1 MKKIGNILFLYFFVF
16 IMCMGASFAWYAWK
30 GSEVNVNVNFAD
42 LDPYIKYTPLTIKD
56 SDKNK
61 TLTES
66 NDYTGGI
73 GYNLVFNKNANGDN
87 LDAYGQNYLKVTSVT
102 NSDIFKASNLKWT
115 LVSVSDNTREEIST
129 GNFVGEN
136 VVEGNDISKMIPI
149 SIDFSLT
156 KESQNTNYEF
166 YLWLDSN
173 SHQNVDIRN
182 EDISVSMASSASTIK
197 NMDEKMYIR
206 SIEYGNGVINKFV
219 AYSSKYDIS
228 GYKII
233 NTETTPDFGDSD
245 WIVLNSSNSVV
256 EDATIESG
264 KIVTIKPNYDMKEIN
279 NICIKITN
287 GKDNK
292 DDKVYCKSIGK
303 YSDEVDRPTN
313 KLCNNLTYNGGFQQ
327 LVSSTSG
334 TGYTLSGYNQK
345 NAGTYTITA
354 TLKDNY
360 SWKTKV
366 NGSNTDKATFDCNI
380 KQKTLT
386 VKALDQTITYGESI
400 SLSAYTYDGLV
411 EGDML
416 ASVNLIPST
425 SEVTD
430 NGTITPKVGI
440 IMNDDGEDLVD
451 NYNIIYVKGKLVIKD
466 KVYQLYDSSGTST
479 GYADSLSNAIS
490 KVKSGG
496 TIKALKNNSSDAV
509 TIDKNVTLDTN
520 GKTITLNGTITN
532 KATTTIIGSGTIY
545 YSTTSTTAKV
555 ITNSSGILTI
565 TDSILKSDSRFVI
578 TSSSGTVNI
587 NGGTYVVN
595 ASDCS
600 SGCAPFMPTGGTVNI
615 NGGTYQGNKL
625 NYLVINSGGTVNFG
639 ETKELTVSGL
649 SMWNN
654 SGTINF
660 KQGTLKDVSN
670 GITAKGGNVN
680 ISGGTIG
687 VTSRAIRND
696 GGNVTISGG
705 EFYTSS
711 TASIKNL
718 NGTSDINGG
727 IYHVNS
733 TDCSSGCAPF
743 EVAGGIVNINSGT
756 YQGDKLNYLAINSGG
771 TVNFGETKAITIS
784 GLSMW
789 NNSGTINFKQGTLN
803 GVTGGIVVKDGT
815 LNVSGG
821 SIVASDTAMSSTSGT
836 INITGGT
843 ISGGATGIAIG
854 EDGTNPTLNITGG
867 SITGTGYA
875 GVYIG
880 SGTVNIGT
888 KDGNVSTTS
897 PNIYSKSYSL
907 RNGGGTWNWYDG
919 ALYGANNPTFD
930 KAPSGTESG
939 YYAITASDST
949 YGYKTYLSKSYT
961 VTFYKNQDYLEAKNS
976 LIATIS
982 GRRFYK
988 TNAGAALVA
997 YVDDGTYTGPLLV
1010 SETATAVEYYS
1021 PDHTACKDGFTS
1033 AGSFTYDGKTYYYSA
1048 GSCWMAGSQNDT
1060 SGLGRTKYTV
1070 TRTNYSEDSAKA
1082 AAQQLVA
1089 DSTSTSTTQSVEVG
1103 VSTAL
1108 KANTYTKTNY
1118 TFKGWA
1124 TSPTGDVVYSDKQNV
1139 TNVSTKLYAVWVPKT
1154 FALTLTKGTGVE
1166 KINYK
1171 INGADSYTS
1180 VTTSTT
1186 TVNVNYG
1193 TRYMYFGTASTGYT
1207 MSSCTSTSACS
1218 GIMTATK
1225 SVTLSAKLNTYT
1237 MTITKNTGIK
1247 TIYYKV
1253 NGASSWTSTTSS
1265 TSVSGVKYG
1274 TVVTYYYTVSTGYTA
1289 SKTCTS
1295 SSPCTLSSSVTGN
1308 LTLSPTATLNSYT
1321 IVFNSNG
1328 GTGTMSNLAMT
1339 YGTAKTL
1346 TANSFKKQYTVTYN
1360 YSGATGGNSQSS
1372 ATANYKFVGWTMGG
1386 PNLYSKLNLE
1396 NNSFSID
1403 DSGMYYLNRN
1413 NTSTSTQYV
1422 NFFFNTRDDIIS
1434 GKDYTEI
1441 SVIKS
1446 LTYSG
1451 DMNYY
1456 VGDSPNASGTITQVS
1471 DGVKSVSD
1479 LIVGNN
1485 YFSLTGTSITNPSL
1499 LSRGFIGIPAGASLN
1514 IKFRPILIASK
1525 YNNIDM
1531 YYYNSSSVKNLT
1543 STKGGKVNLYADWNE
1558 MPITLPTPT
1567 KTGYTF
1573 AGWYTS
1579 SSGGTKVGNGGDS
1592 YIPTSNITLYARWNP
1607 QKLTII
1613 YNKND
1618 GSGATSSETFTWDG
1632 NMGDDYFAPSS
1643 SLKTRTGY
1651 TFGGWSKKSDCSDS
1665 IAYSFTATVGTDWFL
1680 SEVGTSSSV
1689 TLNLYARWNP
1699 KKLTV
1704 TFDKNDGSGETASQ
1718 SFTYG
1723 ASGNRFGYNTDGN
1736 LKWGNS
1742 GQFGGWD
1749 RTGYTLLG
1757 WSKSSNASSATY
1769 STYSG
1774 VSDVWIDSNS
1784 PSVTLYAIWQV
1795 KTYTLTIRGYDSVG
1809 TGYYKINGASSYTS
1823 FSAFANTITLS
1834 VKYGSTYYYYAT
1846 PADDTVYMAK
1856 CSQSSPCSGTM
1867 GASDVTV
1874 SLVGTE
1880 KAANTLTVTARTLT
1894 ENGSA
1899 QQLVSVSKAQ
1909 GTVYYAVGTQLTSS
1923 NYSSAGSTTIPTR
1936 TSAGTYKVYYY
1947 TPGNTYYLSKSG
1959 SVNVTIASIPNGWVG
1974 DKYYVNGTAVKGWK
1988 QINNN
1993 WYYFNSSGNKVTS
2006 KWIYATESD
2015 TTGGACASSCS
2026 YDSSKY
2032 WYYVNSSGIM
2042 VKGNEGANSSG
2053 SSISARANSMASL
2066 IDGNYYSFT
2075 TDGRL
2080 FYGYTYLSG
2089 GIYVYYTNASVDNNN
2104 TSYGNISGWRGS
2116 QTYTA
2121 QYESYAIG
2129 QSDHALIAAGHK
2141 PITGNA
2147 NTSSST
2153 SKIQVY
2159 DTNSFTDSAY
2169 NHLWY
2174 LNQGR
2179 TWISENGKNIRCK
2192 YSQNNSYTYNSN
2204 DKNYVCP

>member
-16 IMCMGASFAWYAWK
+16 VMCMGASFAWYAWK

-42 LDPYIKYTPLTIKD
+42 LDPYIKYTPLTIKE

-73 GYNLVFNKNANGDN
+73 GYNLTFNKNANGDN

-115 LVSVSDNTREEIST
+115 LVSVNDSTRTVIST

-136 VVEGNDISKMIPI
+136 VVEGNDTSKMIPI

-173 SHQNVDIRN
+173 SHQNVDISGKN
-182 EDISVSMASSASTIK
+182 ITVSMASNASTIK
-197 NMDEKMYIR
+197 NVDEMYIR
-206 SIEYGNGVINKFV
+206 SIEYEVGIIKKFT
-219 AYSSKYDIS
+219 AYSSKNDIDIT

-233 NTETTPDFGDSD
+233 NTETTPSYSDND
-245 WIVLNSSNSVV
+245 WIPISSDNSTT
-256 EDATIESG
+256 EAATIESG
-264 KIVTIKPNYDMKEIN
+264 KIVTIEPNKTMDTIN
-279 NICIKITN
+279 NICIKN
-287 GKDNK
+287 SNNE
-292 DDKVYCKSIGK
+292 VYCKSIGK
-303 YSDEVDRPTN
+303 YSDEIDRPTGT
-313 KLCNNLTYNGGFQQ
+313 LCNNLTYNGNSQQ

-334 TGYTLSGYNQK
+334 VGYTLSGYNQK

-360 SWKTKV
+360 SWKTSV
-366 NGSNTDKATFDCNI
+366 NGSYTDKATFDCNI

-386 VKALDQTITYGESI
+386 VKALDQTIYYGDTI
-400 SLSAYTYDGLV
+400 SQGLNMITSTGLV
-411 EGDML
+411 EKDSITSIIL
-416 ASVNLIPST
+416 TPST
-425 SEVTD
+425 TEVTN
-430 NGTITPKVGI
+430 NGTITPEVSAI
-440 IMNDDGEDLVD
+440 FNNDGDDTMD
-451 NYNIIYVKGKLVIKD
+451 NYNIMYEKGKLVIKD

-490 KVKSGG
+490 KVSSGG
-496 TIKALKNNSSDAV
+496 TIKSLKNNSSGAV
-509 TIDKNVTLDTN
+509 TIDKNITFNTN
-520 GKTITLNGTITN
+520 GKTITLSNSITNSATTEITGSGTLYYSSGVVISNKGTLTITN
-532 KATTTIIGSGTIY
+532 STIKTDYTAVISMSAGTIN
-545 YSTTSTTAKV
+545 V
-555 ITNSSGILTI
+555 
-565 TDSILKSDSRFVI
+565 
-578 TSSSGTVNI
+578 
-587 NGGTYVVN
+587 NGGIFAVN
-595 ASDCS
+595 ASSCS
-600 SGCAPFMPTGGTVNI
+600 NGCAPFVPSGGTLNI
-615 NGGTYQGNKL
+615 NGGTYQGTNL
-625 NYLVINSGGTVNFG
+625 NFLVINGGGTVNFG

-660 KQGTLKDVSN
+660 KQGTLKDVSV

-680 ISGGTIG
+680 ISGGAIG
-687 VTSRAIRND
+687 VTNRVVRND
-696 GGNVTISGG
+696 GGNVLISGG

-756 YQGDKLNYLAINSGG
+756 YQGDKLNYLVINSGG
-771 TVNFGETKAITIS
+771 TVNFGETKELIVS

-789 NNSGTINFKQGTLN
+789 NNSGTINFKKGTLKDVSN
-803 GVTGGIVVKDGT
+803 GIIVKGG
-815 LNVSGG
+815 NV
-821 SIVASDTAMSSTSGT
+821 
-836 INITGGT
+836 NISGGT
-843 ISGGATGIAIG
+843 IFSETTGISIR
-854 EDGTNPTLNITGG
+854 EDGSNPILNITGG

-907 RNGGGTWNWYDG
+907 RNGGGTWNFYDG
-919 ALYGANNPTFD
+919 SMYGANNPTFD
-930 KAPSGTESG
+930 KAPSATESG
-939 YYAITASDST
+939 YYAITVSDST
-949 YGYKTYLSKSYT
+949 YGYKTYLGKSYT
-961 VTFYKNQDYLEAKNS
+961 VTFYKNQDYLETKNS

-982 GRRFYK
+982 GRKFYK

-1010 SETATAVEYYS
+1010 SEDASAVEYYS
-1021 PDHTACKDGFTS
+1021 PDHTSCKDGFTS
-1033 AGSFTYDGKTYYYSA
+1033 AGSFTYDGKTFYYSA

-1070 TRTNYSEDSAKA
+1070 TSSGNTGNSAKEA
-1082 AAQQLVA
+1082 AKSLLK
-1089 DSTSTSTTQSVEVG
+1089 DSISTSTTQSVEVG

-1139 TNVSTKLYAVWVPKT
+1139 TNVSTKLYAVWAPKT

-1339 YGTAKTL
+1339 YGTAKNL

-1543 STKGGKVNLYADWNE
+1543 STNGGKVNLYADWNE

-1567 KTGYTF
+1567 RTGYTF
-1573 AGWYTS
+1573 AGWYTA

-1592 YIPTSNITLYARWNP
+1592 YIPKSNITLYARW
-1607 QKLTII
+1607 TIN
-1613 YNKND
+1613 Y
-1618 GSGATSSETFTWDG
+1618 
-1632 NMGDDYFAPSS
+1632 
-1643 SLKTRTGY
+1643 
-1651 TFGGWSKKSDCSDS
+1651 
-1665 IAYSFTATVGTDWFL
+1665 
-1680 SEVGTSSSV
+1680 
-1689 TLNLYARWNP
+1689 
-1699 KKLTV
+1699 
-1704 TFDKNDGSGETASQ
+1704 
-1718 SFTYG
+1718 
-1723 ASGNRFGYNTDGN
+1723 
-1736 LKWGNS
+1736 
-1742 GQFGGWD
+1742 
-1749 RTGYTLLG
+1749 
-1757 WSKSSNASSATY
+1757 
-1769 STYSG
+1769 
-1774 VSDVWIDSNS
+1774 
-1784 PSVTLYAIWQV
+1784 
-1795 KTYTLTIRGYDSVG
+1795 YTLTIKGYDSVNM
-1809 TGYYKINGASSYTS
+1809 GYYKINGASSYTS

-1867 GASDVTV
+1867 GASDATV
-1874 SLVGTE
+1874 GLEGTS
-1880 KAANTLTVTARTLT
+1880 KSNNTLSVSARSLT
-1894 ENGSA
+1894 YNGSA
-1899 QQLVSVSKAQ
+1899 QSLVTASSAQ
-1909 GTVYYAVGTQLTSS
+1909 GTVYYAVGTRLTSS
-1923 NYSSAGSTTIPTR
+1923 NYSSSGSTTIPTR
-1936 TSAGTYKVYYY
+1936 TNAGSYTVYYY

-1959 SVNVTIASIPNGWVG
+1959 SVNVKINSKYPSLNITLNPNSASSSFSINSSSASYKCNSSGCSACS
-1974 DKYYVNGTAVKGWK
+1974 GTTCTTFSSSDW
-1988 QINNN
+1988 INSMSFSWTNTGYSTGTVFAWN
-1993 WYYFNSSGNKVTS
+1993 PTKNYTGTFNSS
-2006 KWIYATESD
+2006 I
-2015 TTGGACASSCS
+2015 
-2026 YDSSKY
+2026 
-2032 WYYVNSSGIM
+2032 
-2042 VKGNEGANSSG
+2042 
-2053 SSISARANSMASL
+2053 
-2066 IDGNYYSFT
+2066 
-2075 TDGRL
+2075 
-2080 FYGYTYLSG
+2080 
-2089 GIYVYYTNASVDNNN
+2089 
-2104 TSYGNISGWRGS
+2104 
-2116 QTYTA
+2116 
-2121 QYESYAIG
+2121 
-2129 QSDHALIAAGHK
+2129 
-2141 PITGNA
+2141 
-2147 NTSSST
+2147 SSST
-2153 SKIQVY
+2153 SYTATTNTRSINTGGKRMVKITNNGTSASGGLTTTVY
-2159 DTNSFTDSAY
+2159 IYFAVNGDGYINGSFADGWFTENDYYYYRKNGNKLTGSTASGKVSAFWLNYDSSAQYYSFDTSGRNVYAWLNSSQSQYTGYSKMASAISAATYGDIASKMYYGTKQPIYFTNGTVKNTTGSSSSRLMGLVISPTTSVYYPNSIYSACTNIAFSSISGTY
-2169 NHLWY
+2169 YSCWY
-2174 LNQGR
+2174 DKIG
-2179 TWISENGKNIRCK
+2179 ENDTE
-2192 YSQNNSYTYNSN
+2192 YT
-2204 DKNYVCP
+2204 CE